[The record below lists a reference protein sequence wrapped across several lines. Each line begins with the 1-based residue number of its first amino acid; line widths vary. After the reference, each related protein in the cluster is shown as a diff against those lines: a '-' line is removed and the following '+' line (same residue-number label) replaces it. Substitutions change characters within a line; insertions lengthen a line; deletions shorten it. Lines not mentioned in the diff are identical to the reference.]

1 MLLSACGGSS
11 TLAPRIEWLLFV
23 FCGPKTGARFWTQKW
38 GHNTKISSPASKFVA
53 LVSGPWYMRFAFFK
67 NALSCDRL
75 HLFHSCFLA
84 LGARMLVSQDIYYI
98 YIILFIYIYI
108 YISEPSLVYLPV
120 GIFATK
126 DMFRTWCLYPNYFF
140 TTYIWQNL
148 ARHGRFAHTAIYK
161 LYCLIWLSCIK
172 VDQTEWPWCWTQ
184 WYVYFLF
191 PSAFYNWNWVLDGCG
206 GKLCVWSSDPSAI
219 RCRGFKWGYES
230 GWFKT

>member
-1 MLLSACGGSS
+1 MRWAATGCISFIHVFLRLVPGCWFH
-11 TLAPRIEWLLFV
+11 RIY
-23 FCGPKTGARFWTQKW
+23 T
-38 GHNTKISSPASKFVA
+38 I
-53 LVSGPWYMRFAFFK
+53 
-67 NALSCDRL
+67 
-75 HLFHSCFLA
+75 
-84 LGARMLVSQDIYYI
+84 YI
-98 YIILFIYIYI
+98 YIILYYIILYYIILYYIIYIYI

-126 DMFRTWCLYPNYFF
+126 GMFRTWCLYPNYFF

-148 ARHGRFAHTAIYK
+148 ARHGRFAHTATYK

-191 PSAFYNWNWVLDGCG
+191 PSAFYTWNWVLDGCG

-219 RCRGFKWGYES
+219 RCRGFKWGYE
-230 GWFKT
+230 

>member
-84 LGARMLVSQDIYYI
+84 LGARMLVSQDIYN
-98 YIILFIYIYI
+98 IYIYI
-108 YISEPSLVYLPV
+108 YIYIIYIYIYIYQSRVWCIYLWAFLPQRACSEPD
-120 GIFATK
+120 A
-126 DMFRTWCLYPNYFF
+126 
-140 TTYIWQNL
+140 YIRITFSQP
-148 ARHGRFAHTAIYK
+148 I
-161 LYCLIWLSCIK
+161 S
-172 VDQTEWPWCWTQ
+172 
-184 WYVYFLF
+184 
-191 PSAFYNWNWVLDGCG
+191 
-206 GKLCVWSSDPSAI
+206 GKI
-219 RCRGFKWGYES
+219 
-230 GWFKT
+230 